1 MFIEDIKTTKDI
13 EIPSRPI
20 DRIIGQDNAIGKVKS
35 AINQRRHLLLVGP
48 PGIGKS
54 MLARAMALELPNPTQ
69 EIRVKHNPKNPERP
83 LLEIL
88 SRDSIE
94 GEKQVSSVESD
105 IISPKEVP
113 SFIAEQ
119 LGFRCSSCGEISK
132 SSEKVCPS
140 CGNNKYFRKV
150 WNRRTSPFGD
160 IITEVFEM
168 NTGKPEN
175 EVQTTQIGVDGEE
188 SIIVYRR
195 AGEDKISV
203 MDQGALEKEGV
214 NEKKQYKILVPIER
228 IPFIH
233 ATGASETEL
242 LGDVKHDPYGSHPE
256 IGTPD
261 YSRVVAGAIHE
272 SHEGIL
278 FIDELPHMRYL
289 QNFILTAMQEKKFS
303 IIGRNPHSAG
313 ASVKVE
319 DVPCDFI
326 FVGACNIRD
335 LEEVL
340 PPLRS
345 RILGN
350 GYEILLETVMPDNEK
365 NRAAM
370 SRFVAQ
376 EIKEDGRIPHATSGA
391 VELVVEEARKRAFF
405 VDGAKNSLSLRLREL
420 GGLVRH
426 AGDRAIL
433 EESEFIEKRHILAS
447 VDEVKPIEHQ
457 IRDRYG
463 SMWEG
468 YNKDVSSGGYRDEGR
483 GYR

>member
-1 MFIEDIKTTKDI
+1 MFVEDIENTKDI
-13 EIPSRPI
+13 EIPVRPI
-20 DRIIGQDNAIGKVKS
+20 DRIIGQNTAIEKVKS
-35 AINQRRHLLLVGP
+35 AIKQRRHLLLVGP

-69 EIRVKHNPKNPERP
+69 EVRVKHNPKNPERP
-83 LLEIL
+83 LLEVL
-88 SRDSIE
+88 TKDKLE
-94 GEKQVSSVESD
+94 GEKQNTHVERD
-105 IISPKEVP
+105 ILSPKEVP

-119 LGFRCSSCGEISK
+119 LGFRCSNCGEISK

-140 CGNNKYFRKV
+140 CGNNKYYRKV

-188 SIIVYRR
+188 SIIIYRR
-195 AGEDKISV
+195 EGDDKISV
-203 MDQGALEKEGV
+203 MDRGAVDKERV
-214 NEKKQYKILVPIER
+214 NEKKQYKILEPIDR
-228 IPFIH
+228 TPFVH

-261 YSRVVAGAIHE
+261 YSRVVAGAIHDA
-272 SHEGIL
+272 HEGVL

-289 QNFILTAMQEKKFS
+289 QNFILTAMQDKKFS

-335 LEEVL
+335 LEDIL

-345 RILGN
+345 RIIGN
-350 GYEILLETVMPDNEK
+350 GYEILLETAMADNQV
-365 NRAAM
+365 NRMNMA
-370 SRFVAQ
+370 RFIAQ
-376 EIKEDGRIPHATSGA
+376 EIQEDGRIPHATREA
-391 VELVVEEARKRAFF
+391 VKVILSEARKRAQE
-405 VDGAKNSLSLRLREL
+405 VDGAKKSLSLRLREL

-433 EESEFIEKRHILAS
+433 EESEFIEKNHILKS
-447 VDEVKPIEHQ
+447 IEEGKPIEHQ
-457 IRDRYG
+457 IKDRYG
-463 SMWEG
+463 SVWGG
-468 YNKDVSSGGYRDEGR
+468 YNKDVSSKGYGDSR